1 MSWEY
6 GCILN
11 SWSFPERFKRQE
23 SNVSCYHC
31 RVGEFSTHN
40 SSYIIESSVNRI
52 VIHLCTR
59 CFEKR
64 KILLGKCSRLD
75 FMQSISDVKFVR
87 RFGTFKWD
95 RDFLT
100 D

>member
-6 GCILN
+6 GRMLN
-11 SWSFPERFKRQE
+11 SRSFPERFKRQK

-31 RVGEFSTHN
+31 RGGFSTHD
-40 SSYIIESSVNRI
+40 SSYIFESSVNRL
-52 VIHLCTR
+52 VIHLCES

-64 KILLGKCSRLD
+64 RILLGKCSRLD

-87 RFGTFKWD
+87 CFSKFKWD